1 VEKALKIVAA
11 FEEAE
16 AKGLGVVSLGSKMID
31 APIVIRAR
39 KLVERARL
47 MGILPGANPVAPA
60 SANAAASAAAGK
72 QEAKA

>member
-1 VEKALKIVAA
+1 
-11 FEEAE
+11 
-16 AKGLGVVSLGSKMID
+16 MID

-47 MGILPGANPVAPA
+47 MGILPGANPVPPA
-60 SANAAASAAAGK
+60 SVNAAASAAAGK